1 MYFVG
6 TVRVTLVQ
14 TPLGSGGK
22 AIVSQPSSI
31 STVSGTTQQVYKPVT
46 ITTQQPGQTTLGIG
60 SAGGIRTGINTTTL
74 VPTPLSVG
82 MLDSF
87 LYKYLTLNIYR
98 IDLILLMTYIYFYTI
113 LGLSSSSAVSATINT
128 QPVRIGPIAGGTRTF
143 SSSGAGGSQPLT
155 VRYENE
161 LDLPKFDVKFV
172 YI

>member
-14 TPLGSGGK
+14 TPLGSSGGK

-60 SAGGIRTGINTTTL
+60 SAGGIRTGINATTL

-82 MLDSF
+82 MLESF
-87 LYKYLTLNIYR
+87 
-98 IDLILLMTYIYFYTI
+98 FYTNI
-113 LGLSSSSAVSATINT
+113 LH
-128 QPVRIGPIAGGTRTF
+128 
-143 SSSGAGGSQPLT
+143 
-155 VRYENE
+155 
-161 LDLPKFDVKFV
+161 
-172 YI
+172 